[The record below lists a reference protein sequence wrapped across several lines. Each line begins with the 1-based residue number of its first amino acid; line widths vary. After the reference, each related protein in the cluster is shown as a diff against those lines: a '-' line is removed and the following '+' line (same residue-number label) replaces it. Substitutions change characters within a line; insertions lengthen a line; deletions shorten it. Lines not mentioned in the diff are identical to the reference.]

1 MRDNGSGNAGRRR
14 YSGRCGY
21 DNIGNGGINK
31 LLEKAGRIPL
41 IQPRTRYSIVEKDV
55 ITPGESGDTAQF
67 EESEEWPDW
76 SDWDDWSDFGDSS
89 EDIIEGFAEGSGS
102 IGRFADTG

>member
-1 MRDNGSGNAGRRR
+1 MSMKRFMKICGITAAGMLVA
-14 YSGRCGY
+14 
-21 DNIGNGGINK
+21 GGILAGVVTITSGTEETNK

-67 EESEEWPDW
+67 EESEE
-76 SDWDDWSDFGDSS
+76 
-89 EDIIEGFAEGSGS
+89 
-102 IGRFADTG
+102 

>member
-1 MRDNGSGNAGRRR
+1 MKRFMKICGITAAGMLVA
-14 YSGRCGY
+14 
-21 DNIGNGGINK
+21 GGILAGVVTITSGTEETNK

-76 SDWDDWSDFGDSS
+76 SDWDDWSDFG
-89 EDIIEGFAEGSGS
+89 
-102 IGRFADTG
+102 RRK